1 MSTYTILTD
10 WVGKD
15 SLSDSDANKVV
26 SGSDF
31 QTEFEAVQSA
41 LNDKAES
48 GGGAGVNFTAALL
61 AASTVTSTGSVTSNT
76 DVVAGNDGTGAL
88 KWGTGGTNTVGT
100 NATGAKT
107 VSTSAPSGGS
117 DGDVHYQV

>member
-41 LNDKAES
+41 VNDKAES
-48 GGGAGVNFTAALL
+48 GGGAGVNFAASLL
-61 AASTVTSTGSVTSNT
+61 AASTVTSTGSITSNT
-76 DVVAGNDGTGAL
+76 DVIAGNDGTGAL
-88 KWGTGGTNTVGT
+88 KWGTGGTNIVCT
-100 NATGAKT
+100 NAVGKRT
-107 VSTSAPSGGS
+107 VSATEPASPSS
-117 DGDVHYQV
+117 GDIWYEI